1 MQSHF
6 LRVSSEFENFPLFKT
21 SHHYQYNHKPKP
33 STSLPIRLLT
43 LMSIVHY
50 VNRQIG
56 RGVESLLK
64 RWLFLHRN
72 HCLDRNININFLHWN
87 YIFLFSE
94 RSITEIAS
102 LPWLY
107 FGKANSIASQSKV
120 TIEGRTQVYNKRN
133 YISV

>member
-1 MQSHF
+1 MTYPQLKSQF
-6 LRVSSEFENFPLFKT
+6 SLSSTYISLKKFTLIFIVSPLSLKT

-102 LPWLY
+102 LP
-107 FGKANSIASQSKV
+107 
-120 TIEGRTQVYNKRN
+120 
-133 YISV
+133 